1 MAYARHF
8 AEASR
13 KYRPTPIRLLFI
25 AEAPPALKFGRFFYF
40 ASLTNGDTL
49 FLEMMKVLYPSDTGF
64 VDYDDNR
71 KPDFDAKRVRQ
82 SKAELLKKFKR
93 DGFYLIDAL
102 ERPMPE
108 DADTTTKKRMIC
120 QVLPELRKKV
130 RRLSSDGGAPVILI
144 GSLTY
149 SVCAVALRKDG
160 LRVLNDGMINH
171 PARGGQKLFRRK
183 LGETICK
190 FVFETSDRT
199 SWNRWP
205 GFVPSMRRQIPRS

>member
-1 MAYARHF
+1 MAYAPHF

-49 FLEMMKVLYPSDTGF
+49 FLEMMKVLYPIDTGF
-64 VDYDDNR
+64 VEYDDNR

-82 SKAELLKKFKR
+82 SKEKWLKKFKR

-102 ERPMPE
+102 EQPMPE
-108 DADTTTKKRMIC
+108 NAGTTTKKQMIRSA
-120 QVLPELRKKV
+120 LPELRRKV
-130 RRLSSDGGAPVILI
+130 QRLCSDGDVPVILI
-144 GSLTY
+144 GSPTY
-149 SVCAVALRKDG
+149 SVCAEAIRNDG
-160 LRVLNDGMINH
+160 LGVLNEEMIDH

-183 LGETICK
+183 LGEIIRK
-190 FVFETSDRT
+190 FAIETSDRT
-199 SWNRWP
+199 S
-205 GFVPSMRRQIPRS
+205 

>member
-1 MAYARHF
+1 MAYAPHF

-49 FLEMMKVLYPSDTGF
+49 FLEMMKVLYPIDTAF
-64 VDYDDNR
+64 VEYDDNR

-82 SKAELLKKFKR
+82 SKEKWLKKFKR

-102 ERPMPE
+102 EQPMPE
-108 DADTTTKKRMIC
+108 NAGTTTKKQMIRSA
-120 QVLPELRKKV
+120 LPELRRKV
-130 RRLSSDGGAPVILI
+130 RRLCSDGDVPVILI
-144 GSLTY
+144 GSPTY
-149 SVCAVALRKDG
+149 SVCAEAIRKDG
-160 LRVLNDGMINH
+160 LRLLNEEMIDH

-183 LGETICK
+183 LGEIIRK
-190 FVFETSDRT
+190 FAIETLDRT
-199 SWNRWP
+199 S
-205 GFVPSMRRQIPRS
+205 